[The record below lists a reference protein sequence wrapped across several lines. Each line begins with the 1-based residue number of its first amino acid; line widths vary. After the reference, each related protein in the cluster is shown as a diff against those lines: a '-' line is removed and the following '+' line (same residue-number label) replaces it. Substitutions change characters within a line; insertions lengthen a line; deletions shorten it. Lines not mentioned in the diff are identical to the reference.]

1 MTHLFVFDTVSFI
14 NYHFDFFNE
23 KLKLSKNV
31 VDDIKKCLSPDYLDY
46 KLIIPSIVF
55 VEVFDKQLKTDEIAS
70 RFHSEILSVF
80 RDSDDVEIK
89 GLDAE
94 ILEIFYNIDNDI
106 IKLETHDK
114 LILSSAIQMKAKLIT
129 NDEKIKAY
137 IDSTGEVE
145 IVF

>member
-14 NYHFDFFNE
+14 NYHFDFFDE

-31 VDDIKKCLSPDYLDY
+31 VDDIKRCLSPDFLDY

-55 VEVFDKQLKTDEIAS
+55 VEIFDKQLKTDEKAS
-70 RFHSEILSVF
+70 KFKSEILSVF
-80 RDSDDVEIK
+80 LDSDDVEIK

-129 NDEKIKAY
+129 NDEKIKTY
-137 IDSTGEVE
+137 IDTTGEVE

>member
-14 NYHFDFFNE
+14 NYHCDFFNE
-23 KLKLSKNV
+23 KPRLSKSV
-31 VDDIKKCLSPDYLDY
+31 VDDINKCLSADFLEY

-55 VEVFDKQLKTDEIAS
+55 VEIFDKQLKTDEKAS
-70 RFHSEILSVF
+70 RFKSEILSVF
-80 RDSDDVEIK
+80 LGSDDVEIK

-94 ILEIFYNIDNDI
+94 ILEIFCNIDNDI

-129 NDEKIKAY
+129 NDEKIRTY
-137 IDSTGEVE
+137 VESTGGVE